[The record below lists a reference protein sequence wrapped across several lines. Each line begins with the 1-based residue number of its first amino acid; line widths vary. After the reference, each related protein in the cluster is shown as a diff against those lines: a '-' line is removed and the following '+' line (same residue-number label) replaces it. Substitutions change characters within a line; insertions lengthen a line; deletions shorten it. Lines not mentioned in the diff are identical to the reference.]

1 VCLDRLTSFYTRT
14 SHHDLCFWLC
24 QRCAIT
30 GRDRC
35 LERRGAAGV
44 RHRWCG
50 HCLASASIISKAL
63 AAHPGVKHLKV
74 EDGRGRALG
83 RSFQVKLWPTLIF
96 LADGKEV
103 ARLVRPT
110 DGHAVAQALA
120 AIDPIDPIDAA
131 Q

>member
-1 VCLDRLTSFYTRT
+1 MTSAFGYA
-14 SHHDLCFWLC
+14 SDAPS
-24 QRCAIT
+24 QGAI
-30 GRDRC
+30 DA
-35 LERRGAAGV
+35 LRGAALLEFGTD
-44 RHRWCG
+44 WCG
-50 HCLASASIISKAL
+50 YCLASAPIISKAL
-63 AAHPGVKHLKV
+63 AAHPAVQHLKV

-96 LADGKEV
+96 LANGKEV

-120 AIDPIDPIDAA
+120 AIDPINAA